1 LSSLLSLTSN
11 DLVSWMGTLWWPFV
25 RFSALLW
32 SMPVFDNPAV
42 TPRSRILVSMMLA
55 FLVAPQ
61 LPLAPAIDLFSL
73 DAAILTFEQIIFGV
87 MMGLS
92 LRILF
97 EVMAMIGLILSM
109 QMGLSMALVMDPG
122 SGNQVALLGQLFW
135 IMCALLFLAADGHLI
150 TLQVMVE
157 SFHSFP
163 IGRSIYEF
171 DIQSIIMLFAW
182 MFSSALLLSLPGIV
196 AMLLVNLTFG
206 VASRAAPSLNI
217 FVLGFPMSLLMGFF
231 CVFMTLEYT
240 GSAFSR
246 LTYHVLTTFAQA
258 MR

>member
-1 LSSLLSLTSN
+1 
-11 DLVSWMGTLWWPFV
+11 MWWPFV

-42 TPRSRILVSMMLA
+42 TPRSRIMLSMMLA

-61 LPLAPAIDLFSL
+61 LPLAPAIDIFSL
-73 DAAILTFEQIIFGV
+73 DAVILTTEQIIFGV

-135 IMCALLFLAADGHLI
+135 IMCALLFFAADGHLI
-150 TLQVMVE
+150 TLNVMVE
-157 SFHSFP
+157 SFTLFP

-171 DIQSIIMLFAW
+171 NIQSIIMLFAW
-182 MFSSALLLSLPGIV
+182 MFSSALLLSMPGII

-240 GSAFSR
+240 GSSFSS
-246 LTYHVLTTFAQA
+246 LTYYILSTFTEA

>member
-1 LSSLLSLTSN
+1 M
-11 DLVSWMGTLWWPFV
+11 VWWPFV

-42 TPRSRILVSMMLA
+42 TPRSRILLSMMLA

-61 LPLAPAIDLFSL
+61 LPLAPAVDIFSL
-73 DAAILTFEQIIFGV
+73 DAVILTAEQIIFGV

-92 LRILF
+92 LRMLF
-97 EVMAMIGLILSM
+97 EVMAIIGLILSM

-135 IMCALLFLAADGHLI
+135 IMGALLFFAVDGHLI
-150 TLQVMVE
+150 TLNVMVE
-157 SFHSFP
+157 SFNVFP

-171 DIQSIIMLFAW
+171 NIQSIVMLFSW
-182 MFSSALLLSLPGIV
+182 MFSSALLLSLPGII

-231 CVFMTLEYT
+231 CVFMTLEYM
-240 GSAFSR
+240 GSAFSS
-246 LTYHVLTTFAQA
+246 LAYHVLTVFSQA
-258 MR
+258 MQ